1 MNRRNLVLIVDDLE
15 IARETMAALLI
26 NEPYDLAFANDGYDA
41 LEKAQA
47 LTPDV
52 ILLDVMMP
60 GIDGYDVCRHLRNDP
75 RLNEVPIVMLTA
87 LDDRVSRLEGIE
99 AGADDFISKPFDRVE
114 LRARL
119 RTILRLNRYRRLLAE
134 RTWNNWVV
142 ERADVGYAVV
152 DAGDTVIYANPVAR
166 LYLGMPPAE
175 TDASPGRFR
184 ELISRQYRA
193 EPQEAWNGWPDWEA
207 LEPDQPR
214 YLVRPETGTSRPFW
228 LQVTTLDQ
236 SLGPEARHLVCLR
249 NVTDEMNGYRER
261 ATFQAMMMHKV
272 RTPLMLVRGG
282 AELLRNASLSGPQR
296 HESVKLLQQGV
307 ENLCAAVDDIWQ
319 YMEAAPMAVKGQGVF
334 PLADL
339 ASVLSALAEGLGL
352 RAISL
357 AQSDKLRAGAVR
369 LSKKAMEWVLWELL
383 ENAVKFHPQRTPL
396 VEVAV
401 TPVGSDAITLRVQ
414 DDGITLSPEQIAKAW
429 VQYYQGER
437 YITGSVAGMG
447 LGLPLVASLV
457 WEIGGQCRLAN
468 REDGPGVVVELQLPL
483 SNIPAAGD
491 PSASPSSRRR
501 RSKKV
506 DP

>member
-1 MNRRNLVLIVDDLE
+1 MNRRSVVLIVDDLE
-15 IARETMAALLI
+15 VARDTMAGLLAK
-26 NEPYDLAFANDGYDA
+26 EPYDLAFANDGYDA

-60 GIDGYDVCRHLRNDP
+60 GIDGYEVCRHLRNNP

-87 LDDRVSRLEGIE
+87 LDDRDSRLEGIE

-193 EPQEAWNGWPDWEA
+193 EPQEAWNGWPDREA
-207 LEPDQPR
+207 LEPEQPR

-282 AELLRNASLSGPQR
+282 AELLGNASLSGPQR
-296 HESVKLLQQGV
+296 HESIRLLQQGV
-307 ENLCAAVDDIWQ
+307 ENLCAAVNDIWQ
-319 YMEAAPMAVKGQGVF
+319 YIEAAPMAVKGRGVF

-339 ASVLSALAEGLGL
+339 ASLLSGLAEGLGL

-357 AQSDKLRAGAVR
+357 AQSDELSAGAVR
-369 LSKKAMEWVLWELL
+369 LSK
-383 ENAVKFHPQRTPL
+383 NGHG
-396 VEVAV
+396 
-401 TPVGSDAITLRVQ
+401 VGAP
-414 DDGITLSPEQIAKAW
+414 GA
-429 VQYYQGER
+429 
-437 YITGSVAGMG
+437 TGKRGQVPPATHA
-447 LGLPLVASLV
+447 P
-457 WEIGGQCRLAN
+457 GGR
-468 REDGPGVVVELQLPL
+468 G
-483 SNIPAAGD
+483 GD
-491 PSASPSSRRR
+491 PSGLRRDHFARARR
-501 RSKKV
+501 RSHPLARADRQCMV
-506 DP
+506 AVLPGRALPHRQCGGHGAGLATGCLPGVGDRRPVPAREP